1 MAIHISVD
9 SHNLTQNEAESLA
22 TFFTKLAT
30 SAPVERPSHGNTVEP
45 PSPFVST
52 ETAPATAPAP
62 KLSVNDVGVEPEQM
76 GDDLPDLSQDEPKA
90 VESDSLVEEQN
101 ELDVNGLPWDKRIHS
116 GKPTKNADGS
126 WKKRRGVDDETFEK
140 VVAELKGEVAEQ
152 VQTTPDQSQV
162 GFQSQQPDQ
171 SQVGFQSQQTQQTEE
186 STPPATNITWP
197 QLLQRVSAAGATQD
211 SLNTGMAAVGMAGR
225 PLTELVK
232 FPEKFNDFL
241 TVIGA

>member
-30 SAPVERPSHGNTVEP
+30 SAPVERPSYGNTVEP
-45 PSPFVST
+45 LRSLAVSGTSATGDSLNSAGVPVPSTVD
-52 ETAPATAPAP
+52 E
-62 KLSVNDVGVEPEQM
+62 VEEEE
-76 GDDLPDLSQDEPKA
+76 LPDLSQDEPKA

-140 VVAELKGEVAEQ
+140 VVAELKGE
-152 VQTTPDQSQV
+152 QTTPDQSQV

-171 SQVGFQSQQTQQTEE
+171 SQVGFQSQQTEE
-186 STPPATNITWP
+186 SAPPATNLTWP
-197 QLLQRVSAAGATQD
+197 QVLQRMSAAGATQD
-211 SLNTGMAAVGMAGR
+211 SIATGMAAVGMAGR
-225 PLTELVK
+225 PLPELVNH
-232 FPEKFNDFL
+232 PENFETFL
-241 TVIGA
+241 TTIGA

>member
-22 TFFTKLAT
+22 TFFTTFAT
-30 SAPVERPSHGNTVEP
+30 KAPIEQPSFGREVAA
-45 PSPFVST
+45 PSPFDST
-52 ETAPATAPAP
+52 EPTPAPAP
-62 KLSVNDVGVEPEQM
+62 VVESTSVEEE
-76 GDDLPDLSQDEPKA
+76 LPDLSQDEPKE
-90 VESDSLVEEQN
+90 VKSDSLVEEQN

-126 WKKRRGVDDETFEK
+126 WKKRRGVDDATFEK
-140 VVAELKGEVAEQ
+140 VVAELKGEVAE
-152 VQTTPDQSQV
+152 QTTPDQSQV

-225 PLTELVK
+225 PLTELGK

>member
-1 MAIHISVD
+1 MIELNIHTD
-9 SHNLTQNEAESLA
+9 TLTDDECSALA
-22 TFFTKLAT
+22 TFFAT
-30 SAPVERPSHGNTVEP
+30 LGGEQGITSVNKSRDLPVKTSTPS
-45 PSPFVST
+45 
-52 ETAPATAPAP
+52 
-62 KLSVNDVGVEPEQM
+62 LSVSDVGVEPEQM
-76 GDDLPDLSQDEPKA
+76 GNDLPDLSQDEPKE
-90 VESDSLVEEQN
+90 VKSDSLVEEQN

-116 GKPTKNADGS
+116 GKPTKNQDGS
-126 WKKRRGVDDETFEK
+126 WKKRKGVDKETFEK
-140 VVAELKGEVAEQ
+140 VAAELKGEVAE
-152 VQTTPDQSQV
+152 TPDQSQV
-162 GFQSQQPDQ
+162 GFQSQTEQVQTTPDQ

>member
-22 TFFTKLAT
+22 KFFTSLAT
-30 SAPVERPSHGNTVEP
+30 KAPIERPSFGREIAP
-45 PSPFVST
+45 PSPFVSP

-76 GDDLPDLSQDEPKA
+76 GDDLPDLSQDEPKE
-90 VESDSLVEEQN
+90 VKSDSLVEEQN

-140 VVAELKGEVAEQ
+140 VVAELKGEVAE
-152 VQTTPDQSQV
+152 TPDQSQV
-162 GFQSQQPDQ
+162 GFQSQQPAQPDQ
-171 SQVGFQSQQTQQTEE
+171 SQVGFQSQQTEE
-186 STPPATNITWP
+186 SAPPATNLTWP
-197 QLLQRVSAAGATQD
+197 QVLQRMSAAGATQETIA
-211 SLNTGMAAVGMAGR
+211 TGMATVGMAGR
-225 PLTELVK
+225 PLPELVK
-232 FPEKFNDFL
+232 HPEKFNDFL
-241 TVIGA
+241 TAIGA